1 MRLLSILILLMLTV
15 APVQAQDR
23 AVLRQACMG
32 NAVESCYV
40 SLSGP
45 IDAGLTNRV
54 HASFARDGLTA
65 VAIYLDS
72 PGGDLGEALKLGR
85 LLRETGLET
94 RIGKAVPEGMEHEQ
108 APEGGQCDSAC
119 AYVFMGGEKRSLSEG
134 QQLGLHRFWVP
145 GGQIDGESA
154 QIIAGQLVTYMVE
167 MGIDPRVFR
176 AASEMGRDQMLMIG
190 PTEAET
196 FDLVT
201 RSGYDALF
209 LEPYKGGVIASSKRV
224 DPTGP
229 YDLARQATF
238 LCRDGTAQVLVTAD
252 GGMLDR
258 AGMAP
263 EVEIRVDGVRA
274 TALRSTLRTSGQTD
288 YITLTLSNDLR
299 SAMPRARSLY
309 IGAWFSRAAGGMR
322 RVDLTLSD
330 MDRAMI
336 ASAFTHCID

>member
-1 MRLLSILILLMLTV
+1 MRLLCLLAMLLLCT
-15 APVQAQDR
+15 APARAQDR
-23 AVLRQACMG
+23 AILREACMG
-32 NAVESCYV
+32 NAVESCYI

-45 IDAGLTNRV
+45 IDTGLTDR
-54 HASFARDGLTA
+54 FRARYGDGIEA

-85 LLRETGLET
+85 HLRDTGLET
-94 RIGKAVPEGMEHEQ
+94 RLGRAVPEGMEFEQ
-108 APEGGQCDSAC
+108 VPEGGQCDSAC

-190 PTEAET
+190 PSEAAS

-209 LEPYKGGVIASSKRV
+209 LEPYKGGVIASSKRLE
-224 DPTGP
+224 PTGP

-238 LCRDGTAQVLVTAD
+238 LCRDGMAQVLVTAD
-252 GGMLDR
+252 GGMLER
-258 AGMAP
+258 AGLAP
-263 EVEIRVDGVRA
+263 EVEIRLDESRA
-274 TALRSTLRTSGQTD
+274 TAARSTVRTSGETD
-288 YITLTLSNDLR
+288 YITLTLPNDLR
-299 SAMPRARSLY
+299 HAMPRARTLH
-309 IGAWFSRAAGGMR
+309 IGVWFSRAFGGMR
-322 RVDLTLSD
+322 QVNLTLSD